1 METSIQQ
8 KLLKE
13 SFLQDQIA
21 KLMLERRFLLFSR
34 CNNKEVKVYLTRA
47 AITAISWDPQM
58 KAYYKRK
65 IAEGKHK
72 AAVINAVRAKII
84 ARSFAVIRRQTPFV
98 TLAV

>member
-1 METSIQQ
+1 
-8 KLLKE
+8 
-13 SFLQDQIA
+13 
-21 KLMLERRFLLFSR
+21 
-34 CNNKEVKVYLTRA
+34 
-47 AITAISWDPQM
+47 TAISWDPQM

-72 AAVINAVRAKII
+72 ASVINAVRAKII

>member
-1 METSIQQ
+1 
-8 KLLKE
+8 
-13 SFLQDQIA
+13 
-21 KLMLERRFLLFSR
+21 
-34 CNNKEVKVYLTRA
+34 A

-72 AAVINAVRAKII
+72 ASVINAVRAKII